1 MKSAIDFCKLR
12 NFYGYRYPKLQEL
25 YNKLFGADFENAHNA
40 FSDISATVK
49 CFWEMV
55 KWGII
60 TIPRTK
66 AEIATN
72 TDEDMICLFRVS
84 FSSKIK
90 TPDFTFL
97 GVKSGVCFVKH

>member
-49 CFWEMV
+49 F
-55 KWGII
+55 
-60 TIPRTK
+60 
-66 AEIATN
+66 AN
-72 TDEDMICLFRVS
+72 L
-84 FSSKIK
+84 
-90 TPDFTFL
+90 
-97 GVKSGVCFVKH
+97 